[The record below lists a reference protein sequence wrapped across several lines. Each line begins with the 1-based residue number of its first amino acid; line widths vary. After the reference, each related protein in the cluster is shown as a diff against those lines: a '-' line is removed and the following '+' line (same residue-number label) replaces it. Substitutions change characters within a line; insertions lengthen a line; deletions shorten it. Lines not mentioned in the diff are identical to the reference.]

1 MLFNL
6 AIRLIRHTSIDEIST
21 HGKCLLCNQY
31 GLWLWNAHNIVQLKM
46 RFVWRWVLSL
56 SNKVALRIPI
66 SMAMQYVWCGLK
78 AYSHG
83 KLHENGYFQVNA
95 ARVSTSL
102 SFYIFWRI
110 LIFLRFG
117 DVCYFIQHNAY
128 VDFPQK
134 KSMKTSVVLNN
145 DKWAERYNF
154 RYFLLYCICFIHG
167 YPQKAAKECV

>member
-31 GLWLWNAHNIVQLKM
+31 GLWLWNAHNIVQLNM

-102 SFYIFWRI
+102 SFYILTNF
-110 LIFLRFG
+110 
-117 DVCYFIQHNAY
+117 
-128 VDFPQK
+128 DFPALWWCVLFYSTQCLRWLSPK
-134 KSMKTSVVLNN
+134 KINKNI
-145 DKWAERYNF
+145 R
-154 RYFLLYCICFIHG
+154 
-167 YPQKAAKECV
+167 CVEQRQVSWTL